1 VTADDELA
9 DELRAV
15 LARLHSTEVDES
27 RVRDATALA
36 RTMLE
41 LLDGPPR
48 PRWFEGAVVDGRSG
62 RIARHRFADRSLFR
76 GTANPLAPPMTTTT
90 VEGPDGRAVIE
101 GRVTVGRL
109 YEGPPNG
116 VHGGYVAGLFDDILG
131 ATQSLIEGPTGLT
144 GTLQVRYRNVTP
156 LDTELV
162 LRAWVHHVSGR
173 RIQSR
178 ATCHAG
184 EVLTAE
190 AEALFVRVDMAELAR
205 RATEGNGRGEGDEG

>member
-1 VTADDELA
+1 VTADDGLA
-9 DELRAV
+9 DALRAV
-15 LARLHSTEVDES
+15 LARLHTTDVDEAPL
-27 RVRDATALA
+27 REATTLA
-36 RTMLE
+36 RRILD

-48 PRWFEGAVVDGRSG
+48 PRWFEDAVVDGRSG
-62 RIARHRFADRSLFR
+62 RIARHRFGDRSLFR
-76 GTANPLAPPMTTTT
+76 GSANPLAPPMTTTT
-90 VEGPDGRAVIE
+90 VELPDGRQAVE
-101 GRVTVGRL
+101 GRVTVNRL

-131 ATQSLIEGPTGLT
+131 ATQSLIDGPTGLT
-144 GTLQVRYRNVTP
+144 GTLHVRYRNLTP

-184 EVLTAE
+184 DVLTAE

-205 RATEGNGRGEGDEG
+205 RATEHDPRGER

>member
-1 VTADDELA
+1 VTADEELA
-9 DELRAV
+9 DALRAILSRLHTTDV
-15 LARLHSTEVDES
+15 DEPRLREATTLAREIH
-27 RVRDATALA
+27 
-36 RTMLE
+36 E
-41 LLDGPPR
+41 LLGGPPR
-48 PRWFEGAVVDGRSG
+48 PRWFEGALVDGRSG
-62 RIARHRFADRSLFR
+62 RIARHRFGDRSLFR
-76 GTANPLAPPMTTTT
+76 GIANPVAPPMTTTT
-90 VEGPDGRAVIE
+90 IELADGRPAIE
-101 GRVTVGRL
+101 GRVTVGQL

-156 LDTELV
+156 LETELV

-184 EVLTAE
+184 DVLTAE
-190 AEALFVRVDMAELAR
+190 AEALFVRVDMAALAR
-205 RATEGNGRGEGDEG
+205 RATERDGGGEG